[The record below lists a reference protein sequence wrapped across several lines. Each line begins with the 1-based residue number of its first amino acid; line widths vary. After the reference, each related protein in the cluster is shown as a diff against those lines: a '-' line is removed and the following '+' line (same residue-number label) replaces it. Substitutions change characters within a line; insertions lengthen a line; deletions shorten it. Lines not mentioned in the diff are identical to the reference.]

1 MRRDIRWTAL
11 PTEVCPCLLQVSPP
25 HPAVKICHSTHVKL
39 ARQPVLLQFDWYRRR
54 CGWEE
59 AHWHWFLGLQV
70 MSRGSICKALVWWII
85 SITKI
90 KHLNEMQLGSFHMDW
105 PVTLLYQKFKGP
117 VIFTSPCFLKAKLHL
132 CCLLMLSFMVFNV
145 ITSYFP
151 ICSATARSHVQY
163 CSMACIL
170 GFVPVFCSSLCL
182 MCQFCMCQCCRLKK
196 ENLLMP
202 NATIEIW
209 RCSRN

>member
-1 MRRDIRWTAL
+1 M
-11 PTEVCPCLLQVSPP
+11 
-25 HPAVKICHSTHVKL
+25 KL

-59 AHWHWFLGLQV
+59 AHWHWFLGLQA
-70 MSRGSICKALVWWII
+70 MSRGSICKALLWWII

-90 KHLNEMQLGSFHMDW
+90 KHLNEMQLRTFHMDW

-117 VIFTSPCFLKAKLHL
+117 VIFTLPCFLKAKLHL

-145 ITSYFP
+145 IISYFP
-151 ICSATARSHVQY
+151 IFSATARSHVQN

-170 GFVPVFCSSLCL
+170 GFVTVFCSSLCL
-182 MCQFCMCQCCRLKK
+182 MCQFWMCQCCRLKK
-196 ENLLMP
+196 ENQK
-202 NATIEIW
+202 NH
-209 RCSRN
+209 S